1 MPTDAALNQFLDFL
15 RFGSI
20 STDSKYKD
28 QVLGC
33 AEWLKKKL
41 NAIGLEG
48 DPARDARPSDH
59 RRARPAQERDGR
71 PS

>member
-20 STDSKYKD
+20 STDSKYRE

-33 AEWLKKKL
+33 AEWLEKSSPTS
-41 NAIGLEG
+41 A
-48 DPARDARPSDH
+48 
-59 RRARPAQERDGR
+59 
-71 PS
+71 